1 MANTID
7 EQIKMT
13 ALPEYERLETSGIW
27 REGDDAQRRDVVVS
41 FGDATLVLADHNDTP
56 ITHWSLPAV
65 VRLNP
70 GNHPAIY
77 SPDADGSETLEISDE
92 VMIEAIER
100 VHKIIARRRA
110 RPGRLRWLLMAGTSA
125 ALVGAGVFW
134 LPDALINY
142 TASLI
147 PEVKRNDISRSLLV
161 QTSRV
166 TGAPCVTPTSTR
178 ALRKLEQRLNL
189 GHEQLFVVPTGV
201 KDTVHL
207 PNGTILINRALVEDF
222 EEPEVLAGFVIAE
235 ALRAKNTD
243 PLETMLHE
251 SGLLSAV
258 KLLTTSE
265 IDKDTLNAYGA
276 ALLRAEHIPVSDDD
290 LLAAFEAVKIRAAPY
305 ALAIDISGET
315 TIGLIEADPFA
326 KTLPTPVLP
335 DGDWIGLQAA
345 CGA

>member
-1 MANTID
+1 
-7 EQIKMT
+7 MT
-13 ALPEYERLETSGIW
+13 ALPEYERLESSGIW
-27 REGDDAQRRDVVVS
+27 REGEDAQRRDVVVS
-41 FGDATLVLADHNDTP
+41 FGDATLVLADQNDTP

-65 VRLNP
+65 VRLNQ

-77 SPDADGSETLEISDE
+77 SPDADGGETLEISDE
-92 VMIEAIER
+92 VMVEAIER
-100 VHKIIARRRA
+100 VHKIIAKRRA
-110 RPGRLRWLLMAGTSA
+110 RPGRLRWLLMTGMSA

-147 PEVKRNDISRSLLV
+147 PEVKRHEISRSLV
-161 QTSRV
+161 TQTSRV

-189 GHEQLFVVPTGV
+189 APEQLFVVPTGV

-222 EEPEVLAGFVIAE
+222 EEPEVLAGYVIAE
-235 ALRAKNTD
+235 SLRAKNTD

-251 SGLLSAV
+251 SGLLSAL

-265 IDKDTLNAYGA
+265 IDKTTLNAYGA
-276 ALLRAEHIPVSDDD
+276 ALLGAEHAPVSDDD

-335 DGDWIGLQAA
+335 DGDWISLQAA
-345 CGA
+345 CGS